1 MSVKNRLKEFIAYTG
16 LTVSAWE
23 KSINVS
29 NGYVNGMVKGIGEDK
44 IRTILEVYPNLNFDW
59 LMTGRGQMII
69 ETEKKYESEDLNR
82 SIANEENPKIKG
94 ESAIMIFVSAPFDKL
109 KNELPEFMS
118 IIKKE
123 AEKRGLKVH

>member
-1 MSVKNRLKEFIAYTG
+1 IVVYSKLKYNSLIMSVKNRLKEFIAYTG

-69 ETEKKYESEDLNR
+69 ETEKKYESEDFNR
-82 SIANEENPKIKG
+82 SIANEE
-94 ESAIMIFVSAPFDKL
+94 
-109 KNELPEFMS
+109 
-118 IIKKE
+118 
-123 AEKRGLKVH
+123 